1 MLDTKVI
8 VGEGVAKQHEM
19 VVTKLVIWTKWRKKE
34 RPSKNK
40 KWWKLKDEDCRCKLK
55 EKVIKSGVLE
65 GQSDWE
71 TVANVMRSTARI
83 EFGESVGKRRL
94 EDQETWWWNK
104 EMQESIQ
111 AKKEA
116 KKQWDISRE
125 ETSKEEYKSA
135 KKRGKQ
141 DVAKMMNKAY
151 KELYDRLGTKG
162 EAGCCQSE
170 E

>member
-1 MLDTKVI
+1 
-8 VGEGVAKQHEM
+8 
-19 VVTKLVIWTKWRKKE
+19 
-34 RPSKNK
+34 
-40 KWWKLKDEDCRCKLK
+40 
-55 EKVIKSGVLE
+55 
-65 GQSDWE
+65 
-71 TVANVMRSTARI
+71 
-83 EFGESVGKRRL
+83 
-94 EDQETWWWNK
+94 
-104 EMQESIQ
+104 MQESIQ

-162 EAGCCQSE
+162 EAGCCQSKE
-170 E
+170 